1 MPVPGDGL
9 CGFWSI
15 LCAFP
20 HLAFA
25 ENLHYVQQD
34 NRVTQFREVCRKS
47 MFTSFSEWY
56 LVDLD
61 RTHPGFTSSLL
72 EDSEKP
78 SGISYS
84 NTPCPKTVPEDEWKD
99 AMGFLEWVR
108 NSGPLPKSQGVDILA
123 AFNRFLGRPYMAI
136 VLAEDAA
143 SFAGTEAETILY
155 FSGKAQLGHYEG
167 LVPRKPCPTSR
178 RVQLETA
185 FSSTFRAMAK
195 YRGDNEGY
203 AALMR
208 SIYSDQEYVPVAP
221 KAATPP
227 APAKGAKSPIT
238 PPTPALTAKKWEKAE
253 RSPAGNTPTPPLQQ
267 TPENPKAP
275 VPAPKDAKTV
285 RNRTAIVLKKGRY
298 VAEYDCRYKA
308 EHPAFVKFLEST
320 PITHGDDLQRYCH
333 PFLRTVSNWHY
344 IKALEAGLN
353 TDRTLVDVASKYH
366 TVGKWLQKVDKDYVL
381 SRPRLQAIDRVYNAR
396 HRGLVTPKVNLTTQW
411 AFKKKVSMD
420 VSKAFLVMNDVCY
433 YPSVFQGIARS
444 TGEFQGVA
452 NLIIYPRTEGT
463 FEYVGGEGHFTVH
476 ANGTVTSCPTGNPT
490 KYEHPIPPFERSKP
504 LLIARKKG
512 NPVEFVPT
520 SEIDIGGGAFFVS
533 FHVGSLLDG
542 DEPDPDSV
550 WYDGRVPISVEKKE
564 ILQVDVIEAE
574 LSRSLHSYDPSDPDM
589 RSLPEGFKR
598 VTRSC
603 EKKDELYAHLSTIV
617 QHSDF
622 FAS

>member
-1 MPVPGDGL
+1 
-9 CGFWSI
+9 
-15 LCAFP
+15 
-20 HLAFA
+20 
-25 ENLHYVQQD
+25 
-34 NRVTQFREVCRKS
+34 
-47 MFTSFSEWY
+47 MFTSFSDWY

-61 RTHPGFTSSLL
+61 RTYPGFTSSLL

-78 SGISYS
+78 SGVAYAG
-84 NTPCPKTVPEDEWKD
+84 TPAPKTVAEDEWKD
-99 AMGFLEWVR
+99 AMGFLDWVR
-108 NSGPLPKSQGVDILA
+108 NSGPLPRGQGVDILA

-155 FSGKAQLGHYEG
+155 FTGGAKYGHYEG

-185 FSSTFRAMAK
+185 FSNTFRAMAK

-208 SIYSDQEYVPVAP
+208 SIYSDQEYTPVAP
-221 KAATPP
+221 RVPPAAQPAGSKAA
-227 APAKGAKSPIT
+227 AL
-238 PPTPALTAKKWEKAE
+238 PPTPALAAKKREKDE
-253 RSPAGNTPTPPLQQ
+253 RKPVVGAPAQ
-267 TPENPKAP
+267 PEPAADAP
-275 VPAPKDAKTV
+275 RAPAVAPRDAKTV
-285 RNRTAIVLKKGRY
+285 KNRTAIVLKKGRY

-320 PITHGDDLQRYCH
+320 PITHGDNLQRYCH

-353 TDRTLVDVASKYH
+353 TDRTLVDIASKYH

-396 HRGLVTPKVNLTTQW
+396 HRGLVTPKVNLSTQW

-433 YPSVFQGIARS
+433 YPSVFQGIANS
-444 TGEFQGVA
+444 VGEFQGIA
-452 NLIIYPRTEGT
+452 NLIVYPRTEGT

-504 LLIARKKG
+504 LLVARKNG
-512 NPVEFVPT
+512 TPVEFVPT
-520 SEIDIGGGAFFVS
+520 AEIDIGGGAFFVS
-533 FHVGSLLDG
+533 YHVGSLLDG
-542 DEPDPDSV
+542 DEPDGDSV
-550 WYDGRVPISVEKKE
+550 WYDGRARVDVQRKE
-564 ILQVDVIEAE
+564 ILSVDVIEAE
-574 LSRSLHSYDPSDPDM
+574 LSRSLHSYDPGDPDM
-589 RSLPEGFKR
+589 SSMPEGFKR
-598 VTRSC
+598 ATRSC

-622 FAS
+622 FAA